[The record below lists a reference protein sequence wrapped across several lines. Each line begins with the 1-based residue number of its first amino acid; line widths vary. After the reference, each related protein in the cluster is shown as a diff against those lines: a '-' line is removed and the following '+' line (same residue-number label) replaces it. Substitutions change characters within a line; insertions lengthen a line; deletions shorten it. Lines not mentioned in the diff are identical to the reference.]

1 LSATVAAVAPGAGAA
16 TGQVQFL
23 EGKKKVGTAPLV
35 NGVATLQ
42 ISFTSMGSHD
52 FTATYAGDANFA
64 ASTAPVYRHTVN
76 K

>member
-1 LSATVAAVAPGAGAA
+1 M
-16 TGQVQFL
+16 
-23 EGKKKVGTAPLV
+23 GTATLV

-42 ISFTSMGSHD
+42 LSFNSMGSHD

-64 ASTAPVYRHTVN
+64 ASTAPVYTHTVN